1 VSLVRALAFGLAF
14 AVLLVVGPAFA
25 LAVPSIDGR
34 VNDHA
39 GLLPPER
46 AQHLDQRLG
55 EYEKKT
61 GHQFVLL
68 TVESLEGDALEDFS
82 LRTVE
87 QWKVGRKK
95 VDDGL
100 LLLIVKKERKV
111 RIEVG
116 YGLEGSITDATSS
129 RVIRRIVAPAF
140 RSNDYAGGIEQAF
153 TALMD
158 ADQTPAG
165 ERTGAARPGV
175 RSSSGPLKLLLFLL
189 LPFGLLWLLR
199 RGGGSGGGM
208 GGGGWRSGGYY
219 GGGFGGGGFGG
230 GGFGGGSG
238 GGGFSGGGGGFG
250 GGGASGSW

>member
-1 VSLVRALAFGLAF
+1 MTLVRALAFGLAL
-14 AVLLVVGPAFA
+14 AVLFVVGPAFG
-25 LAVPSIDGR
+25 LTVPSLDGR

-46 AQHLDQRLG
+46 AQQLDQRLA
-55 EYEKKT
+55 EYETKT

-68 TVESLEGDALEDFS
+68 TVDSLEGDPLEDFS

-87 QWKVGRKK
+87 KWKVGRKK

-100 LLLIVKKERKV
+100 LLLVVKKERKV

-116 YGLEGSITDATSS
+116 YGLEGSIPDATSS
-129 RVIRRIVAPAF
+129 RIIRGVIAPAF
-140 RSNDYAGGIEQAF
+140 RANNYAGGIEQAF
-153 TALMD
+153 SALMK

-165 ERTGAARPGV
+165 ERAGAERPAVG
-175 RSSSGPLKLLLFLL
+175 SGLGPLRLLLFLL

-199 RGGGSGGGM
+199 RGGGGGGF
-208 GGGGWRSGGYY
+208 GGGGLRRGGYY
-219 GGGFGGGGFGG
+219 GGSFGGGGFGG
-230 GGFGGGSG
+230 GGFGGSS

>member
-1 VSLVRALAFGLAF
+1 MSFVRALAFGLAL
-14 AVLLVVGPAFA
+14 AVLFVVGPAFG
-25 LAVPSIDGR
+25 LTVPSLDGR

-46 AQHLDQRLG
+46 AQRLDRQLA
-55 EYEKKT
+55 EYEEKT

-68 TVESLEGDALEDFS
+68 TVDSLEGDGLEDFS

-87 QWKVGRKK
+87 KWKVGRKK

-111 RIEVG
+111 RVEVG
-116 YGLEGSITDATSS
+116 YGLEGSIPDATSS
-129 RVIRRIVAPAF
+129 RIIRQVIAPAF
-140 RSNDYAGGIEQAF
+140 RANDYAGGIEQAF
-153 TALMD
+153 IALMK

-165 ERTGAARPGV
+165 EREGAARPAVG
-175 RSSSGPLKLLLFLL
+175 SGHGPLRLLLFLL

-199 RGGGSGGGM
+199 RGGGGGF
-208 GGGGWRSGGYY
+208 GGGGFRGGGYY

-230 GGFGGGSG
+230 GGFGGGSS